1 MCLHFN
7 YHGRYKDPSMLMA
20 WETGSTQG
28 ACGVIREDEVGP
40 GQVWGQEPWQ
50 DQPSFSAAF
59 EDTASRLG
67 SQWKEGET
75 GGSFQEPVYL
85 FSSCSHLGALFLPEN
100 SGPSEWSAW
109 AKPGG

>member
-1 MCLHFN
+1 MRLHFN
-7 YHGRYKDPSMLMA
+7 YHGRYKEPSVLMV

-28 ACGVIREDEVGP
+28 APGVIREDEVGP
-40 GQVWGQEPWQ
+40 GQEWGQEPWQ

-67 SQWKEGET
+67 AHWKEGET
-75 GGSFQEPVYL
+75 GGSRNL
-85 FSSCSHLGALFLPEN
+85 CTCSDSCSHLGALFLPEN